1 MSDVRYPDI
10 HTLKQLN
17 AAVLAQ
23 AQDSLLLDAVRQN
36 VDALYD
42 LLAESYSFLR
52 AQNLSASMTLGNLLA
67 NAGECKEIL
76 EQEAVYTAQQLKT
89 KSADI
94 GAQLRRI
101 QNYKTTDLDE
111 TIKRQQSALADAQVA
126 FDQNAALIAQYQ
138 EQIHS
143 LDTVIAAFEHPS
155 VSKYLKRGLIPSAS
169 EVDLIFSQIKSPTLD
184 PVMVK
189 AALSKLNENF
199 DLATAGL
206 KVSELMKNR
215 SQVSSTLH
223 KIEAT
228 QERLR
233 ASMQVDSNKL
243 AAIQACGGVAQL
255 REQWLAQG
263 AAFKE
268 SWDQLLA
275 PLESAFA
282 DSVQAATAMLEYMI
296 KVRRAF
302 EDA

>member
-1 MSDVRYPDI
+1 MPDVRYPDI

-17 AAVLAQ
+17 AAVLAR

-76 EQEAVYTAQQLKT
+76 EQEAVHTVQQLKT

-126 FDQNAALIAQYQ
+126 FDQNAAMIAQYQ

-143 LDTVIAAFEHPS
+143 VDTVIAAFEHPS
-155 VSKYLKRGLIPSAS
+155 VSRYLKRGLIPSAS
-169 EVDLIFSQIKSPTLD
+169 EVDMILSQIKSPTLD
-184 PVMVK
+184 PVIVK
-189 AALSKLNENF
+189 AALSKLNESIE
-199 DLATAGL
+199 LATGGR
-206 KVSELMKNR
+206 KVSELMKSR
-215 SQVSSTLH
+215 SQVSNTLH
-223 KIEAT
+223 KLEGT

-233 ASMQVDSNKL
+233 ASMQAESNKL
-243 AAIQACGGVAQL
+243 AAIQSSEGVAQL

-268 SWDQLLA
+268 SWDKLLA

-282 DSVQAATAMLEYMI
+282 DSVQAATAMQEYMI